1 MVTIKDIEIYPVS
14 DLATAKASPWASVSI
29 IVRVVTSDGQVG
41 YGEAVPTLRVNPVVR
56 AIEEVRRFMVSKDP
70 FRITYLFREWYK
82 HEFYISR
89 SFESATAY
97 SAVDIALHDLLGKY
111 LGVPVYQLIG
121 GLVNDKIKAYA
132 NGWYSDCVTPDDF
145 ARRAK
150 DVVSMGFKALKFDP
164 FGPYFDQMGEEG
176 LEEAVER
183 VRAVRE
189 AVGKYADILIETH
202 GRFDVNT
209 AVRMVKAMEEFNPLF
224 IEEPVHPDL
233 NFEGLAKIKAAA
245 PSVRIAVGERIISVE
260 EPLQLLERGLV
271 DVLQPDIT
279 NALGFTGMVRI
290 RALTEAFGVELAPH
304 NAFGP
309 VQHAAT
315 IQFDAST
322 YNLLIQESFYDFW
335 PQWKKDI
342 VNNAFRIE
350 DGYYKV
356 PNRPGLGV
364 DVNEK
369 LLNEMRFEGMEPFH
383 EEEPVWVIKGTW
395 RSYKSM

>member
-1 MVTIKDIEIYPVS
+1 MPVIKDVEVYPVS

-41 YGEAVPTLRVNPVVR
+41 YGEAVPTLRVNPVLR
-56 AIEEVRRFMVSKDP
+56 AIEEVRRLVIGKDP
-70 FRITYLFREWYK
+70 FRINYIYREWYK
-82 HEFYISR
+82 HDFYLTR

-97 SAVDIALHDLLGKY
+97 SAVDISLHDLLGKY
-111 LGVPVYQLIG
+111 YGMPIYQLMG
-121 GLVNDKIKAYA
+121 GLINEKIKAYA

-150 DVVSMGFKALKFDP
+150 EVVNMGFKAMKFDP
-164 FGPYFDQMGEEG
+164 FGPYFDSMDTRG

-189 AVGKYADILIETH
+189 AVGKYVDILIETH
-202 GRFDVNT
+202 GRFNVNT
-209 AVRMVKAMEEFNPLF
+209 AIQMVKAMEEFNPLF

-233 NFEGLAKIKAAA
+233 NLEGLYKLKQVA
-245 PSVRIAVGERIISVE
+245 PHVRIAVGERVISIE
-260 EPLQLLERGLV
+260 EALQLVSRGLV

-279 NALGFTGMVRI
+279 NALGFTGMTRI
-290 RALTEAFGVELAPH
+290 RAITEAYGIELAPH

-315 IQFDAST
+315 LQFDAST
-322 YNLLIQESFYDFW
+322 YNLLIQESFYEFW
-335 PQWKKDI
+335 PTWKRDL
-342 VNNAFRIE
+342 VNNAFKIE
-350 DGYYKV
+350 DGYYRV
-356 PNRPGLGV
+356 PSKPGLGI
-364 DVNEK
+364 DINER
-369 LLNEMRFEGMEPFH
+369 LLTEMKFEGMEPFH

-395 RSYKSM
+395 RGYK

>member
-56 AIEEVRRFMVSKDP
+56 AIEEVRRFMVGKDP

-111 LGVPVYQLIG
+111 LGAPVYQLIG

-189 AVGKYADILIETH
+189 AVGKYVDILIETH

-245 PSVRIAVGERIISVE
+245 PSVRIAVGERIISV
-260 EPLQLLERGLV
+260 
-271 DVLQPDIT
+271 
-279 NALGFTGMVRI
+279 
-290 RALTEAFGVELAPH
+290 
-304 NAFGP
+304 
-309 VQHAAT
+309 
-315 IQFDAST
+315 
-322 YNLLIQESFYDFW
+322 
-335 PQWKKDI
+335 
-342 VNNAFRIE
+342 
-350 DGYYKV
+350 
-356 PNRPGLGV
+356 
-364 DVNEK
+364 
-369 LLNEMRFEGMEPFH
+369 
-383 EEEPVWVIKGTW
+383 
-395 RSYKSM
+395 